1 MKLRKE
7 CDLYG
12 ILDGGNAINFRM
24 KTRKKNF
31 FNREDV
37 IAFNIDDDCT
47 HFLVFQLISLAKNSS
62 ELIIN

>member
-1 MKLRKE
+1 
-7 CDLYG
+7 
-12 ILDGGNAINFRM
+12 M

-37 IAFNIDDDCT
+37 IAFNIDDDYT

-62 ELIIN
+62 ELIINWKFFRSLVIVPNK

>member
-1 MKLRKE
+1 
-7 CDLYG
+7 
-12 ILDGGNAINFRM
+12 M

-62 ELIIN
+62 ELIIFEIENFFGHW